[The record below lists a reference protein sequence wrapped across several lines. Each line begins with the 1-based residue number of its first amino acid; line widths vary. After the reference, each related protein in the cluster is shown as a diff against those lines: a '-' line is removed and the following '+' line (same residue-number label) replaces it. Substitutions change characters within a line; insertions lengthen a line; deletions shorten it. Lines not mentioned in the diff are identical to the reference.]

1 MSAAAPLF
9 MLAFDHRNA
18 LVGKMLPGRTERAD
32 ELVPPAK
39 ELIYDGAR
47 AVLTDGDVGADR
59 LAVLVDEQYGSAV
72 ARTARRDGV
81 TLAVACERSGQRHF
95 ELEYGA
101 DAAAHIEDLDPDYVK
116 VLVRYNPDRDEAQ
129 NARER
134 AALAEVS
141 ALCQGLGRKLL
152 FELLVPP
159 TDAQLAAAGGDPAR
173 YDAEQRAALTVRT
186 MEAFQST
193 GTLVHLWK
201 VEGYETPEDAA
212 AVARQ
217 AARGE
222 VDAPIIVLGRGA
234 DDAQVDHW
242 IRVAAATEGFAGF
255 AIGRS
260 IWWSPVADWLNDA
273 CTREQAVER
282 IAASYRRAIGVWTSA
297 VAATA

>member
-1 MSAAAPLF
+1 MPVAAPLF

-39 ELIYDGAR
+39 DVIYDGAR
-47 AVLTDGDVGADR
+47 AALSTVDPGDGH
-59 LAVLVDEQYGSAV
+59 LAVLVDEQYGTAV
-72 ARTARRDGV
+72 ARAARRDGV
-81 TLAVACERSGQRHF
+81 TLAVACERSGQPHF
-95 ELEYGA
+95 SLEYGE
-101 DAAAHIEDLDPDYVK
+101 DAGAHIEDLDPDFVK
-116 VLVRYNPDRDEAQ
+116 VLVRYNPDGDEAQ

-141 ALCQGLGRKLL
+141 ALCQRLGRELL

-159 TDAQLAAAGGDPAR
+159 TDAQLEAAGGDPDR
-173 YDAEQRAALTVRT
+173 FDAEQRAALTVRA

-201 VEGYETPEDAA
+201 VEAYETPEDAA
-212 AVARQ
+212 VVARQ
-217 AARGE
+217 AARGA

-234 DDAQVDHW
+234 DDAKVDHW
-242 IRVAAATEGFAGF
+242 IRVAAATDGFAGF

-273 CTREQAVER
+273 CSRQEAVDR
-282 IAASYRRAIGVWTSA
+282 IAASYRRAIDVWT
-297 VAATA
+297 AAAA

>member
-18 LVGKMLPGRTERAD
+18 LVGKMLPGRTDRAD
-32 ELVPPAK
+32 ELIPPAK
-39 ELIYDGAR
+39 DVIYDGAR
-47 AVLTDGDVGADR
+47 AVLADGDLGDGR
-59 LAVLVDEQYGSAV
+59 LAVLVDEQYGAAV
-72 ARTARRDGV
+72 ARAARRDGV

-95 ELEYGA
+95 ELEYGD
-101 DAAAHIEDLDPDYVK
+101 DAAAHIDDLDPDYVK
-116 VLVRYNPDRDEAQ
+116 VLVRYNPDGDEAE

-141 ALCQGLGRKLL
+141 ALCERLGRKLL

-159 TDAQLAAAGGDPAR
+159 TDAQLAAAGGDRDR
-173 YDAEQRAALTVRT
+173 YDAEQRADLTVRT
-186 MEAFQST
+186 MEAFRST

-201 VEGYETPEDAA
+201 VEGFETERDAA

-217 AARGE
+217 AAKGA

-234 DDAQVDHW
+234 DDAKVDHW

-273 CTREQAVER
+273 CTREEAVER
-282 IAASYRRAIGVWTSA
+282 IAASYRRAIGVWRD
-297 VAATA
+297 AA